1 MFVSL
6 ARCCG
11 RGTRRRSGSGCM
23 PTESTPVTLRT
34 AIFVDFDNMFLGLNG
49 MDAEAAETFATN
61 PGRLLSWLA
70 EGEGEDGPFRRR
82 FLLKACYLNP
92 ETFRRYRGFFVSAGF
107 RVVDCPSLTQ
117 RGKSAADIHLV
128 LDVVDAL
135 AHATRFDE
143 FIVCSADADFT
154 PLMTRLRANDRRTV
168 RVAAGPAAPAYQS
181 VCDEAITPIELAEAL
196 TGGAAAAA
204 AAPRHGA
211 GTVAPSIE
219 PPVVL
224 TAEDSRR
231 AAKAVRAALNAAK
244 GVMPGASAALAA
256 QRAVPTIAAAR
267 WGGQG
272 FTDFV
277 GRELPGLVMVKTEQG
292 GMLVD
297 PSKRSPE
304 NLLAG
309 KPGDD
314 LPAQVSR
321 VTKVPGLSRE
331 QYGALFE
338 ALAVL
343 SKEPPAL
350 NRIGVEPRDRIADAG
365 LAVPRQ
371 AASFVVQ
378 GLIYAGADPREG
390 DRDALDFATRGRDNV
405 LVLCDRAGL
414 EMDAKRKKQ
423 LNEWLLGG
431 LP

>member
-1 MFVSL
+1 
-6 ARCCG
+6 
-11 RGTRRRSGSGCM
+11 M

-143 FIVCSADADFT
+143 FILCSADADFT

-168 RVAAGPAAPAYQS
+168 MVAAGPAAPAYQS
-181 VCDEAITPIELAEAL
+181 VCDEAISPIELAEAL
-196 TGGAAAAA
+196 TGGSGSAA
-204 AAPRHGA
+204 AAPANGA
-211 GTVAPSIE
+211 GAVGPSVE

-224 TAEDSRR
+224 TPEDSLR
-231 AAKAVRAALNAAK
+231 AAKAVRAALKAVN
-244 GVMPGASAALAA
+244 GVMPGASAAAAA
-256 QRAVPTIAAAR
+256 QLVVPTIAAAR

-272 FTDFV
+272 FKGFV
-277 GRELPGLVMVKTEQG
+277 ERELPGLVMVKTDQG

-304 NLLAG
+304 NLLAEN
-309 KPGDD
+309 PGEA

-321 VTKVPGLSRE
+321 VTKVPGLGRE

-350 NRIGVEPRDRIADAG
+350 NRIGVEVRERTAAAG
-365 LAVPRQ
+365 HAVPRQ
-371 AASFVVQ
+371 AANSVVQ
-378 GLIYAGADPREG
+378 GLIYAGADPRKGE
-390 DRDALDFATRGRDNV
+390 RDAAEFATRWRDNV
-405 LVLCDRAGL
+405 IVLCDRAGM
-414 EMDAKRKKQ
+414 EMDPKRRKQ
-423 LNEWLLGG
+423 LDQWLLGG
-431 LP
+431 LA